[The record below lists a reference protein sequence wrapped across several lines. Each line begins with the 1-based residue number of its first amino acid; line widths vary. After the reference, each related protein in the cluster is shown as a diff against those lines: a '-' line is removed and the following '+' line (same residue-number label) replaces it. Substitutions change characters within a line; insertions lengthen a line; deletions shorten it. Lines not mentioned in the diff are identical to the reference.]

1 MFVEA
6 GTVVELALGFILV
19 ETRSLT
25 LNINAPASAFLS
37 RLLAAAL
44 ASVAVWIGWGLPVAL
59 VLIVSQQATLVHDVL
74 WLCSRR
80 HWRGCCHVMFL
91 VCFVVVFA
99 LVRALC
105 YVVAAALAWS
115 LLLHNHLVPAVP
127 EWAAYCLMGGLCAFF
142 MAHTTWACQTAA
154 RVCADLGGRSDLAAR
169 RRQLV
174 AAKEREWITS
184 NSKEAEKV
192 PILAARRRG

>member
-44 ASVAVWIGWGLPVAL
+44 ASVAVWTEWGLPVAL

-80 HWRGCCHVMFL
+80 HWRGWRRCGWTQTTCGSRTGCSWTSL
-91 VCFVVVFA
+91 RRRTSAFVAPRVARNQGCENCQTTA
-99 LVRALC
+99 LVQQAKQQRQQLS
-105 YVVAAALAWS
+105 VVRRFIFAGASKDA
-115 LLLHNHLVPAVP
+115 
-127 EWAAYCLMGGLCAFF
+127 
-142 MAHTTWACQTAA
+142 TAQQIQFTQYA
-154 RVCADLGGRSDLAAR
+154 
-169 RRQLV
+169 
-174 AAKEREWITS
+174 
-184 NSKEAEKV
+184 
-192 PILAARRRG
+192 